1 MPCRKCRP
9 VPQYV
14 SRVAMGARIL
24 HLNSSS
30 SKQQLYIL
38 ITNSEVQN
46 SGHEG
51 SSRSK
56 RTPMEPVRLIKM
68 RYKNCSISI
77 IRGSLPCTVR
87 IQNGLQGRKFFIA
100 VNFELGLKICY

>member
-1 MPCRKCRP
+1 M
-9 VPQYV
+9 
-14 SRVAMGARIL
+14 S
-24 HLNSSS
+24 SSS

-56 RTPMEPVRLIKM
+56 PTPMEPVRLMKM
-68 RYKNCSISI
+68 RYKNCSISLI
-77 IRGSLPCTVR
+77 GERLPCTVR
-87 IQNGLQGRKFFIA
+87 FQNGLEARKFFIA
-100 VNFELGLKICY
+100 IYFELGLKICY